1 MPLEKTMNI
10 SKFSELTKLSVH
22 TLRYYEKL
30 GLLSNISRNDS
41 GRRIYTQEDIEW
53 VTFISELKSIGM
65 SLEQIKQY
73 QALQAVGESTY
84 QQRRTILESH
94 RKALDERIR
103 TEQSHLSVL
112 DAKMQKCNKLKHL
125 T

>member
-1 MPLEKTMNI
+1 MPLEKTVNI

-41 GRRIYTQEDIEW
+41 GRRVYTQEDIEW

-73 QALQAVGESTY
+73 RALQVVGESTF
-84 QQRRTILESH
+84 QQRRSILETH
-94 RKALDERIR
+94 RRDLDERIR

-112 DAKMQKCNKLKHL
+112 DAKMKKCDKSKHL

>member
-1 MPLEKTMNI
+1 MPLEKTVNI

-41 GRRIYTQEDIEW
+41 GRRVYTQEDIEW

-73 QALQAVGESTY
+73 RALQVVGESTY
-84 QQRRTILESH
+84 QQRRSILETH
-94 RKALDERIR
+94 RRDLDERIR

-112 DAKMQKCNKLKHL
+112 DDKMKKCDKSKHL

>member
-1 MPLEKTMNI
+1 MNI

-41 GRRIYTQEDIEW
+41 GRRIYTQEDIDW
-53 VTFISELKSIGM
+53 VVFISELKSIGM

-73 QALQAVGESTY
+73 QALQAIGESTY
-84 QQRRTILESH
+84 QQRRAILETH

-112 DAKMQKCNKLKHL
+112 EAKMQKCNKSKHL

>member
-1 MPLEKTMNI
+1 MPLEKTVNI
-10 SKFSELTKLSVH
+10 SKFSELTKLSIY

-41 GRRIYTQEDIEW
+41 GRRVYTQEDIEW

-73 QALQAVGESTY
+73 RALQVVGESTY
-84 QQRRTILESH
+84 QQRRSILETH
-94 RKALDERIR
+94 RRDLDERIR

-112 DAKMQKCNKLKHL
+112 DAKMKKCDKSKHL